1 MSRIGKKSIVI
12 PSKVE
17 VSVTDGLLLVKGPAG
32 ELSRAIVPS
41 IDISVTDNTVVVTPQ
56 DDTLESRALWGTYAS
71 HIRNMIQGVEKPFE
85 KKLILEGIGYRVE
98 VKGDTVAFAL
108 GFSHPVNITIPKG
121 LKVAVEKNNV
131 TISGIS
137 KDDVGEF
144 TARLRD
150 LKKPE
155 PYKGK
160 GLRYDGE
167 VIKMKQGK
175 KSA

>member
-1 MSRIGKKSIVI
+1 MSRIGKKNITI
-12 PSKVE
+12 PQKVE
-17 VSVTDGLLLVKGPAG
+17 VSVTEGLLSVKGPAG

-41 IDISVTDNTVVVTPQ
+41 IGISVSDNAVIVSPK

-71 HIRNMIQGVEKPFE
+71 HVRNMVQGVEKPFE

-98 VKGDTVAFAL
+98 VKGDSIVFAL
-108 GFSHPVNITIPKG
+108 GFSHPVNVAIPKG
-121 LKVAVEKNNV
+121 IKVAVEKNTI

-160 GLRYDGE
+160 GLRYDNE